1 MVYSTNTSIDDLK
14 DAMGKLIGMLFIAL
28 FALYMLVSH
37 LVLSVLFAFIPSA
50 DLPRASDGSF
60 LVTLDNYDDWTTHA
74 RIFDSNVEAAYINGD
89 LVMRSIPVAEA
100 TCNGIDH
107 CDNYE
112 SEFYRAKM
120 ARVIL
125 INSTDDLSITSYV
138 ENALNAIATHNKTV
152 IANGFDFES
161 SFQLPELE
169 GLDYVEVRVK
179 NYEDASNELRVC
191 RLNGRGSCEE
201 EERNEFS
208 ARSTKKALE
217 MCRKNGSGCE
227 IEARVEYSFWGF
239 DFTEVKIIER
249 D

>member
-1 MVYSTNTSIDDLK
+1 MDYLK
-14 DAMGKLIGMLFIAL
+14 DMMGKLIGMLFIAL
-28 FALYMLVSH
+28 FGLYMLASH

-74 RIFDSNVEAAYINGD
+74 RIFDSNTEAAYINED
-89 LVMRSIPVAEA
+89 LVMRSIPFAEA

-112 SEFYRAKM
+112 SEFYRANYQHKM
-120 ARVIL
+120 ARVVL
-125 INSTDDLSITSYV
+125 INPTDDLAITSYV

-152 IANGFDFES
+152 IANGFEFES
-161 SFQLPELE
+161 SFQFPELE
-169 GLDYVEVRVK
+169 GLDYVEVLDK
-179 NYEDASNELRVC
+179 NYEDASNKLRVC
-191 RLNGRGSCEE
+191 ILDRRGSCEE